1 MFSPNHKSKRLRS
14 NTSQEII
21 DLTETCIIG
30 NENSFNEASVES
42 KIENIS
48 KNDVNDAAA
57 DNDDDE
63 ESLEESFREEGILI
77 L

>member
-48 KNDVNDAAA
+48 KRDANDAA